1 MSLKWRYFLF
11 IGFIHVVIALL
22 SYQLLRDQKL
32 WFIAAEVLMLGS
44 LVLSYSLYRSL
55 IKPLQ
60 FLSSGIDAIADK
72 DFAIRFRDTG
82 SREMNRLI
90 HVYNKMMDNI
100 RDERAQVQ
108 EQHYFLEKLIHASP
122 AGIILLD
129 YDDNI
134 ADINPQAMQMLG
146 MQRSVIGEKLACQKH
161 PILEEIATWQAGRS
175 GVVYGN
181 GQEQFKCEVSHFVHR
196 GFRRKFMLF
205 QELSREIL
213 AAEKRAYGKV
223 IRMMA
228 HEVNNSMG
236 AINSILQSTIDAYPD
251 HEEDDLA
258 DDIRQSLQIAIDRNR
273 RLNGFMQNFAKVVRL
288 PEASLKPRSL
298 QQLLR
303 NVHHLMAP
311 QAQTQDTDLQ
321 LRLPTEDR
329 THLIDEKLIEQALVN
344 MVKNAL
350 ESLEKGGVI
359 KIRFDKQPFQIVVA
373 DNGPGINPA
382 DQANLMTPFFST
394 KPEGQ
399 GIGLTLIREIADQ
412 HHAFLQLETLPSGW
426 TESRLVF
433 RNK

>member
-11 IGFIHVVIALL
+11 IGLIHVVIALL

-129 YDDNI
+129 YDDHI
-134 ADINPQAMQMLG
+134 TDINPQAMQMLEL
-146 MQRSVIGEKLACQKH
+146 QRSVIGEKLACQKH
-161 PILEEIATWQAGRS
+161 SILEEIATWSAGKS
-175 GVVYGN
+175 GVVHGK

-196 GFRRKFMLF
+196 GFRRKFILF

-251 HEEDDLA
+251 HEDDDLA

-288 PEASLKPRSL
+288 PEASLKPKSL

-321 LRLPTEDR
+321 LRLPVDDR
-329 THLIDEKLIEQALVN
+329 TQPMDEKLMEQALVN

-350 ESLEKGGVI
+350 ESLEKGGAI
-359 KIRFDKQPFQIVVA
+359 RIRFDKQPFQIVVA

-433 RNK
+433 RTK

>member
-11 IGFIHVVIALL
+11 IGLIHLVIALL
-22 SYQLLRDQKL
+22 SYQLLRDHKL
-32 WFIAAEVLMLGS
+32 WFIAAELIMLGS
-44 LVLSYSLYRSL
+44 LVLSYNLYRSL

-90 HVYNKMMDNI
+90 HVYNEMMDNI

-129 YDDNI
+129 YDDHI
-134 ADINPQAMQMLG
+134 SDINPQAIQMLG
-146 MQRSVIGEKLACQKH
+146 LKDAAIGAKLACQKH
-161 PILEEIATWQAGRS
+161 PILEEIATWPAGKS
-175 GVVYGN
+175 GIVRGK

-196 GFRRKFMLF
+196 GFRRKFILI

-258 DDIRQSLQIAIDRNR
+258 DDIRQSLQIAMDRNS

-288 PEASLKPRSL
+288 PEASLKPKSL

-303 NVHHLMAP
+303 NVHHLMVP
-311 QAQTQDTDLQ
+311 QAQNQGTDLQ
-321 LRLPTEDR
+321 LRLPVEDR
-329 THLIDEKLIEQALVN
+329 THPIDEKLMEQALVN
-344 MVKNAL
+344 MIKNAL
-350 ESLEKGGVI
+350 ESLEQGGEI
-359 KIRFDKQPFQIVVA
+359 RIRFDKQPFQIVVA
-373 DNGPGINPA
+373 DNGPGIDPA

-394 KPEGQ
+394 KPKGQ
-399 GIGLTLIREIADQ
+399 GIGLTLIREIAEQ
-412 HHAFLQLETLPSGW
+412 HQAFFQLETLHGGW
-426 TESRLVF
+426 TESRFVF

>member
-11 IGFIHVVIALL
+11 IGLIHVVIALL
-22 SYQLLRDQKL
+22 SYQLLREEKL

-44 LVLSYSLYRSL
+44 LVLSYNLYRSL

-90 HVYNKMMDNI
+90 HVYNEMMDNI

-129 YDDNI
+129 YDDKI
-134 ADINPQAMQMLG
+134 TDINPQAVQMLG
-146 MQRSVIGEKLACQKH
+146 LQQAAIGEKLACQKH
-161 PILEEIATWQAGRS
+161 PILEEIATWSAGKS
-175 GVVYGN
+175 GVVHGK

-196 GFRRKFMLF
+196 GFRRKFIII

-236 AINSILQSTIDAYPD
+236 AINSILQSTMDAYPD

-258 DDIRQSLQIAIDRNR
+258 DDIRQSLQIAMDRNS

-288 PEASLKPRSL
+288 PEATLKPISI
-298 QQLLR
+298 QQVLR
-303 NVHHLMAP
+303 NVHHLMVP
-311 QAQTQDTDLQ
+311 QANTQDTDLQ
-321 LRLPTEDR
+321 LMVPSTDR
-329 THLIDEKLIEQALVN
+329 THPMDEKLMEQALVN

-350 ESLEKGGVI
+350 ESLEHGGQI
-359 KIRFDKQPFQIVVA
+359 KIRFDRQPLQIVVA
-373 DNGPGINPA
+373 DNGPGISPA
-382 DQANLMTPFFST
+382 DQANIMTPFFST
-394 KPEGQ
+394 KPDGQ

-412 HHAFLQLETLPSGW
+412 HQAFLQLETLSNGW

-433 RNK
+433 RTN